1 MIILQNNK
9 YIDPKLQILLFYIG
23 KFGKRETTQEGFA
36 ARKGCYND
44 FSSNQ
49 AEIKV

>member
-1 MIILQNNK
+1 MEQQIYWFKIIDF
-9 YIDPKLQILLFYIG
+9 IVYIG
-23 KFGKRETTQEGFA
+23 KFGKREITQEGFA

-44 FSSNQ
+44 FGSNQ